1 MVGGVRLEHRNKK
14 SKWPREQN
22 GGAWSS
28 ISALWDEGPN
38 QLRIQ
43 QRLLEG
49 PVHVEVMNVGGTW
62 VGLGGSTPWAMGNR

>member
-1 MVGGVRLEHRNKK
+1 MVGRVRLEQRNKK
-14 SKWPREQN
+14 PKWPWGRN
-22 GGAWSS
+22 GEAWSS

-49 PVHVEVMNVGGTW
+49 PVHVEVMNVGGPW
-62 VGLGGSTPWAMGNR
+62 VGLGGRSPWAMGNR